1 MTDHGTYGNENRSF
15 LKGLYRSEKPQ
26 IMMKLV
32 ADQNL
37 PLPSKID
44 LREKFKIEIFDQ
56 GMTSSCTANAL
67 ASAYSIMS
75 CQKNKNCP
83 IYLSRLFIYY
93 NERKMINQENVDQ
106 GAYIHHGVKSMQQG
120 ACLEYLFPFDTNKL
134 FISPDDQCYKEALK
148 HTATSIEI
156 SSDYVN
162 QFQIALS
169 KNLPIVCGIL
179 VYDSFQSKQ
188 VGQTGIVPM
197 PDTTKERLH
206 GGHAVICIGMDS
218 SSQMFTFQNSWSQAW
233 GDKGIGYIPYAYIND
248 QNLCSDCHIITDVE
262 IDKSPAP
269 TPYNPAPSPQPL
281 PQPLYH
287 MCQYPHPLPCPM
299 HYKPFRP
306 YNPYFPK

>member
-32 ADQNL
+32 ADQN
-37 PLPSKID
+37 LPSKID

-162 QFQIALS
+162 QFKISLS
-169 KNLPIVCGIL
+169 KNIPIVCGIL
-179 VYDSFQSKQ
+179 VYESFKSKQ

-197 PDTTKERLH
+197 PNKNEKLL
-206 GGHAVICIGMDS
+206 GGHAICIIAFD
-218 SSQMFTFQNSWSQAW
+218 QETKLFTFQNSWSSSW
-233 GDKGIGYIPYAYIND
+233 GSNGFGQISYDYINNPD
-248 QNLCSDCHIITDVE
+248 LTADCHIITETE
-262 IDKSPAP
+262 IDKSPHP
-269 TPYNPAPSPQPL
+269 MPYNPIPYHPPPIPSP
-281 PQPLYH
+281 Y
-287 MCQYPHPLPCPM
+287 MCQYPHYLPCPL
-299 HYKPFRP
+299 HHNP
-306 YNPYFPK
+306 YNPYFHNLPK